1 MDSWIL
7 GLVVI
12 AVIGVAVIVYGAVSD
27 RRRRRH
33 ALDQL
38 ASPPKRDI
46 PRFSPDAASPHYL
59 NDLEAHRPPEHA
71 PSTELS
77 ANERTELAALIKD
90 PATVTLSVRRASDH
104 FVTDQESDWSVLDA
118 PRVLLCADPIHSVR
132 ELLGVLERT
141 IAARGS
147 LVIMAPEFAADVRKT
162 LEVNRIRR
170 MLGVL
175 AVVGDAE
182 ALAAAAEATGA
193 TVTPAGDLRAGY
205 LPDDALG
212 RCARWVAE
220 AKVSHV
226 VVAAE
231 K

>member
-7 GLVVI
+7 GLIVV
-12 AVIGVAVIVYGAVSD
+12 AVIGVTVIVYGAVSD
-27 RRRRRH
+27 RRRRQH

-46 PRFSPDAASPHYL
+46 PRFSPDSPAPHYL
-59 NDLEAHRPPEHA
+59 TELEAHRPPEHA
-71 PSTELS
+71 PSTDLS
-77 ANERTELAALIKD
+77 DEERTEIAALIKD
-90 PATVTLSVRRASDH
+90 QATVTLPVRRASDH
-104 FVTDQESDWSVLDA
+104 FVTDKASGWSVLDA

-147 LVIMAPEFAADVRKT
+147 LVIMAPEFSDDVRKT
-162 LEVNRIRR
+162 LEVNQIRR

-175 AVVGDAE
+175 AVTGDAE

-193 TVTPAGDLRAGY
+193 TVVPAGDLRAGY

-212 RCARWVAE
+212 RCARWIAE
-220 AKVSHV
+220 PRASHV
-226 VVAAE
+226 VAAAAN
-231 K
+231 